1 MSNPK
6 PPILEKIAAVAS
18 GPWFALVA
26 LLLLCGL
33 TNDVFL
39 SAQNLLNIMRQV
51 SYSGLIALGM
61 TFVIVGGGID
71 LSVGSLFAL
80 AGVSA
85 ALAME
90 KLSAPVAA
98 AYGLSPDAAGILLGA
113 AVAMAVAMLGSA
125 ANALA
130 IVAGRLPP
138 FIATL
143 GTLSIFRSAALFLAD
158 SGTLAVENPAFARL
172 GGATV
177 LTVPLPAIVL
187 VLAAILM
194 DVVLA
199 RTVFGRHV
207 CAVGASPRVA
217 TFAGI
222 RTDRVAFATYLIPGL
237 CIGASAF
244 LFLGRLG
251 SISSSNAGMGYE
263 LDAIAAVIIGG
274 TSMSGGRGTLRGT
287 LAGVFILGVVS
298 NILDLWGVSVNLQGV
313 VKGLVII
320 ISVLIQRKEKQT

>member
-1 MSNPK
+1 MRIK
-6 PPILEKIAAVAS
+6 PPSLATIRAAAA
-18 GPWFALVA
+18 GPWFALAA
-26 LLLLCGL
+26 LVLLCGL

-39 SAQNLLNIMRQV
+39 GTQNLLNIMRQV
-51 SYSGLIALGM
+51 SYTGLIALGM

-71 LSVGSLFAL
+71 LSVGSLFAF

-85 ALAME
+85 ALAMQ
-90 KLSAPVAA
+90 SFTAPVSATL
-98 AYGLSPDAAGILLGA
+98 GLAPDAAGILVGA
-113 AVAMAVAMLGSA
+113 VVAMAVALLGSA
-125 ANALA
+125 VNALA

-143 GTLSIFRSAALFLAD
+143 GTLSIFRSSALFLAD
-158 SGTLAVENPAFARL
+158 SGTLAVDNPAFAAL
-172 GGATV
+172 GGATA
-177 LTVPLPAIVL
+177 LGVPLPALVL
-187 VLAAILM
+187 VTVAVLM
-194 DVVLA
+194 DVALA

-217 TFAGI
+217 AFAGI
-222 RTDRVAFATYLIPGL
+222 RVNRVTFATYLIPGL

-251 SISSSNAGMGYE
+251 SISSSNAGMLYE

-274 TSMSGGRGTLRGT
+274 ASMSGGRGTLRGT
-287 LAGVFILGVVS
+287 LAGIFILGVVS

-313 VKGLVII
+313 VKGLVIVV
-320 ISVLIQRKEKQT
+320 SVLIQRKEKNT

>member
-1 MSNPK
+1 MRIK
-6 PPILEKIAAVAS
+6 PIPFKTLLSAIA
-18 GPWFALVA
+18 GPTFALAA
-26 LLLLCGL
+26 LILLCGL

-39 SAQNLLNIMRQV
+39 STQNLLNIMRQV

-85 ALAME
+85 ALAMQSF
-90 KLSAPVAA
+90 SAPVAA
-98 AYGLSPDAAGILLGA
+98 ILGLSPDAAGILVGA
-113 AVAMAVAMLGSA
+113 TVAMAAALLGSA
-125 ANALA
+125 VNALA

-143 GTLSIFRSAALFLAD
+143 GTLSIFRSSALFLAD
-158 SGTLAVENPAFARL
+158 SGTLAVDNPAFAAL
-172 GGATV
+172 GGATA
-177 LTVPLPAIVL
+177 LGIPLPALVL
-187 VLAAILM
+187 VVATAAM

-207 CAVGASPRVA
+207 CAVGANARVA

-222 RTDRVAFATYLIPGL
+222 RSGRVTFANYLIPGL

-251 SISSSNAGMGYE
+251 SISSSNAGMLYE

-274 TSMSGGRGTLRGT
+274 ASMTGGRGTLRGT
-287 LAGVFILGVVS
+287 LAGIFILGVVS

-320 ISVLIQRKEKQT
+320 VSVLIQRKEKRT